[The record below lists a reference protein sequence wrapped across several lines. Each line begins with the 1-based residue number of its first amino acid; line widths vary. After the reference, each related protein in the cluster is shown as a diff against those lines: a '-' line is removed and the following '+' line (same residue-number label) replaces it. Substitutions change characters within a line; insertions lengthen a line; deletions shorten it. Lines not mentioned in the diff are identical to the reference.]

1 MEGPGDCLVL
11 CCMYIFFIRF
21 CFAGILSFVS
31 NITYAAMNYRQ
42 IFADRIIKEGTHPV
56 DAVLMVYYVS
66 NLYRM
71 G

>member
-1 MEGPGDCLVL
+1 M
-11 CCMYIFFIRF
+11 
-21 CFAGILSFVS
+21 S